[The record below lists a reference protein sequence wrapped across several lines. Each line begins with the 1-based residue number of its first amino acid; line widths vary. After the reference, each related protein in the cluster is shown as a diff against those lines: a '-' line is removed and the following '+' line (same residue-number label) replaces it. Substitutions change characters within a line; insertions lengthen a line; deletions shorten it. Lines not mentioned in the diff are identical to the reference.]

1 MKTMTSH
8 QRLLLE
14 NLKKI
19 LHPIMTDN
27 FFKVTCIADNYFRFS
42 FSGAT
47 QFDLKEIND
56 FMSNYPDTA
65 YGIFPSAS
73 GGYGIEMH
81 VSHPVSEGKPEP
93 EQELYEDYDEIT
105 SFDDLDEIEDADEY
119 ADRFSDLCNRAHE
132 QSEGMER

>member
-1 MKTMTSH
+1 MTNH
-8 QRLLLE
+8 QHLLLE

-19 LHPIMTDN
+19 LHPIITDE
-27 FFKVTCIADNYFRFS
+27 FFKVTRVEDTYFRFS

-73 GGYGIEMH
+73 GVYGIEML
-81 VSHPVSEGKPEP
+81 VSHPVSEGKSEVA
-93 EQELYEDYDEIT
+93 QELYEDYSEII
-105 SFDDLDEIEDADEY
+105 SFDDIDDIEDADEY

-132 QSEGMER
+132 QAQGMER